1 MMHDLAAPGVAL
13 TLALALAPGAPAV
26 EPWPTPAEAAH
37 FESTPSLD
45 ETLAFLAEVARRL
58 PEARVGDFGRSAA
71 GRPLPLVVVDRDR
84 AFDPTAARAA
94 GRPILLIQSGIHAGE
109 IDGKDATLMLLRD
122 LALGRRRE
130 LLDAALLLFAPIYN
144 ADGHERVSPFNRPNQ
159 NGPVAGMGF
168 RTTADGHD
176 LNRDWLKVEAPEAR
190 AMLELVEAWNP
201 DLHVDV
207 HVTNGVDHDW
217 VLTWLR
223 SEPEQ
228 LAAPL
233 EAWLGASLPRVLAAT
248 ERAGH
253 RCGPYVELL
262 ESDRPE
268 AGFATRLAEPR
279 YSTAYFALR
288 HRPSIL
294 VETHAHHPYR
304 ERVLATRDFLAALV
318 TEVGASGGALR
329 AAISVAEEATVAA
342 GRPGAAPS
350 NVAIRYAEP
359 AADRILLP
367 LRDWRLVRSIVSG
380 AEEVRF
386 LEGGSRPIEVPWVHG
401 HRVELALPRPRGY
414 YVLPG
419 WTVIE
424 ERVAAH
430 GLRFERLAA
439 PRRVEVEVARL
450 SEPRFAS
457 APWQGRTRVEAR
469 VDRRFET
476 RELPAGTLWIPAD
489 QPRFE
494 IAVQLFEPEA
504 PDSLLAWGFLSSLF
518 ERKEYIGR
526 ARLDQEAERLLRDPA
541 VAADWAQALEDPA
554 FAADRGARY
563 AWWYER
569 TPYHDE
575 TLGLLPIFRAHA
587 ARPRRFSGRR
597 PQRGSRARR
606 RVAPALRRGSASGTR
621 RSRSGPPAPA

>member
-1 MMHDLAAPGVAL
+1 MIDRSPIYRIALAAILAL
-13 TLALALAPGAPAV
+13 TPGALAA
-26 EPWPTPAEAAH
+26 ETWPTPAEAAD

-45 ETLAFLAEVARRL
+45 ETLAFLREIARRL
-58 PEARVGDFGRSAA
+58 PEARVGDFGRSAT

-84 AFDPTAARAA
+84 AFDPVAARAA

-130 LLDAALLLFAPIYN
+130 LLDAAVLLFAPIYN

-159 NGPVAGMGF
+159 NGPIAGMGF
-168 RTTADGHD
+168 RATADGHD
-176 LNRDWLKVEAPEAR
+176 LNRDWLKVETPEAR
-190 AMLELVEAWNP
+190 AMLGLVEAWNP

-207 HVTNGVDHDW
+207 HVTNGVDHEW

-233 EAWLGASLPRVLAAT
+233 EAWLGASFPRVLAAT

-253 RCGPYVELL
+253 RTGPYVELL
-262 ESDRPE
+262 ESGRPE

-294 VETHAHHPYR
+294 VETHAHHAYR

-318 TEVGASGGALR
+318 TEVGASGAALR
-329 AAISVAEEATVAA
+329 AAIAAAEEATIAA
-342 GRPGAAPS
+342 GRSEAPPS
-350 NVAIRYAEP
+350 SVAIRFAAP

-367 LRDWRLVRSIVSG
+367 LRDWRSVRSMVSG
-380 AEEVRF
+380 EAEVRYV
-386 LEGGSRPIEVPWVHG
+386 EGSSRPTEVPWVHG

-414 YVLPG
+414 FVLPG
-419 WTVIE
+419 WPVIE
-424 ERVAAH
+424 ERIAAH
-430 GLRFERLAA
+430 GLRCEPLGA
-439 PRRVEVEVARL
+439 PKRVEVEVARL
-450 SEPRFAS
+450 SEPRYAP

-469 VDRRFET
+469 VERRLET

-494 IAVQLFEPEA
+494 VAVQLFEPEA
-504 PDSLLAWGFLSSLF
+504 PDSLLAWGFLSSIF

-526 ARLDQEAERLLRDPA
+526 ARLEQEAARLLGDPG
-541 VAADWAQALEDPA
+541 VAEAWARALEDPD
-554 FAADRGARY
+554 FAADRSARY

-575 TLGLLPIFRAHA
+575 TLGLLPIFRARP
-587 ARPRRFSGRR
+587 ARPRRRGGRGR
-597 PQRGSRARR
+597 PSAGRSASARADRR
-606 RVAPALRRGSASGTR
+606 RGLGRDDA
-621 RSRSGPPAPA
+621 